1 MMKRLITSALLA
13 LSVAG
18 PALAADITNGDAE
31 RQTITIM
38 EAGGVSERSLDP
50 GEQVDVCQNGCIVAF
65 PDGSQ
70 MALSGMESVE
80 IRNGAGH
87 LD

>member
-1 MMKRLITSALLA
+1 
-13 LSVAG
+13 
-18 PALAADITNGDAE
+18 
-31 RQTITIM
+31 M
-38 EAGGVSERSLDP
+38 EAGRVSERTVDP
-50 GEQVDVCQNGCIVAF
+50 GEHADLCQNGCIVAF

-87 LD
+87 LN

>member
-1 MMKRLITSALLA
+1 MERIITSALFVFFA
-13 LSVAG
+13 VG
-18 PALAADITNGDAE
+18 PTIAADIANGDAQ

-38 EAGGVSERSLDP
+38 EAGRVSERTLDP
-50 GEQVDVCQNGCIVAF
+50 GEHADLCQNGCIVAF

-87 LD
+87 LN